1 MTSGVSPIAGQAQ
14 KPAEDGPTPF
24 SEADY
29 VRGMT
34 RLTDVIQELSLVR
47 TAHEVQ
53 RIVATTAREVTGC
66 DGATVVIRE
75 HDMCF
80 YADEDA
86 ITPLW
91 KGRRFPLEA
100 CISGWVMLH
109 KQPAVIPDIYADA
122 RVPHDAYRPTF
133 VKSLAM
139 VPIRRRDPLGA
150 LGTYWAQLR
159 HPTERELA
167 LLQALADVTSVA
179 MENVQVH
186 AVLEQ
191 QIGERPASSDFLTLS
206 GVPSDSR
213 DTTFAAA
220 FANAPIGMAV
230 IGLDGSFQ
238 RVNGEFCRIT
248 GYSSEALMG
257 MTFQDITHP
266 DDLDIDLAEASRL
279 LAGDIASYQMDKRY
293 YSQGGHV
300 VWVRLS
306 VFLVHDDAGEPQAF
320 ISHIEDI
327 SARRRDEE
335 MLRRQA
341 TLDALTG
348 VYNRNRFDEELQR
361 FQVRASRHATVD
373 EAAVFM
379 IDLDGLKQVN
389 DQHGHGAGDAYLRNV
404 ADIISRRLRLSDVLA
419 RIGGDEFVVLLPRT
433 TAAQAQQMAQ
443 TLVERVDALSPGSIC
458 IGIAM
463 ITPDTIGEALER
475 ADRAM
480 YRAKRQGGSHWCGPE
495 PSLLTD

>member
-1 MTSGVSPIAGQAQ
+1 
-14 KPAEDGPTPF
+14 
-24 SEADY
+24 
-29 VRGMT
+29 
-34 RLTDVIQELSLVR
+34 
-47 TAHEVQ
+47 
-53 RIVATTAREVTGC
+53 
-66 DGATVVIRE
+66 
-75 HDMCF
+75 
-80 YADEDA
+80 
-86 ITPLW
+86 
-91 KGRRFPLEA
+91 
-100 CISGWVMLH
+100 MLH

-266 DDLDIDLAEASRL
+266 DDLDIDLAERRDCSPVTSR
-279 LAGDIASYQMDKRY
+279 ATRWTSGITPKAVTS
-293 YSQGGHV
+293 SG
-300 VWVRLS
+300 
-306 VFLVHDDAGEPQAF
+306 
-320 ISHIEDI
+320 
-327 SARRRDEE
+327 SAVGLPRPRRR
-335 MLRRQA
+335 R
-341 TLDALTG
+341 
-348 VYNRNRFDEELQR
+348 
-361 FQVRASRHATVD
+361 
-373 EAAVFM
+373 
-379 IDLDGLKQVN
+379 
-389 DQHGHGAGDAYLRNV
+389 
-404 ADIISRRLRLSDVLA
+404 
-419 RIGGDEFVVLLPRT
+419 
-433 TAAQAQQMAQ
+433 
-443 TLVERVDALSPGSIC
+443 
-458 IGIAM
+458 
-463 ITPDTIGEALER
+463 
-475 ADRAM
+475 
-480 YRAKRQGGSHWCGPE
+480 
-495 PSLLTD
+495 